1 MFLFSLPKL
10 KSRPAVV
17 AVAALLLFPLSAP
30 PAAAWE
36 SACAEFQF
44 PKVWFDGKF
53 RVLYGFDD
61 IPPTHGVVDG
71 RHKLIPDPPYNRL
84 TGRATRADDYHLP
97 PGHIARGAGAWS
109 GTLRTGNKRC
119 VSLAEVRPGEK
130 FVVYMLP
137 GTMPESAGVFLRN
150 ASGQSG
156 SLLSPARPP
165 VHPDLVARV
174 GDNRPPALRV
184 LPRDELRRT
193 SVPRQRVL
201 SGGMRSGFR
210 RKGFIARHSS
220 GTNHPQQNE
229 NAKRRRAGVKF
240 RRCFFRQDRKGIPR
254 CFCFRR

>member
-17 AVAALLLFPLSAP
+17 AAAALLLFPLSAP

-109 GTLRTGNKRC
+109 GTMRTGNKRC

-137 GTMPESAGVFLRN
+137 GTMPESAGVFC
-150 ASGQSG
+150 GT
-156 SLLSPARPP
+156 
-165 VHPDLVARV
+165 HPDNPDRYYH
-174 GDNRPPALRV
+174 
-184 LPRDELRRT
+184 
-193 SVPRQRVL
+193 Q
-201 SGGMRSGFR
+201 
-210 RKGFIARHSS
+210 
-220 GTNHPQQNE
+220 
-229 NAKRRRAGVKF
+229 
-240 RRCFFRQDRKGIPR
+240 QDRPFTRIWWRVWGTTDRPR
-254 CFCFRR
+254 CEFYHETN